1 MAIAPDKVVET
12 VNLTKYYGPIKA
24 VESLNLN
31 VMRGEVYGFLGPNGA
46 GKTTTLRMLL
56 GLIKPTTG
64 TALVAGHRPGHP
76 DGLRKLGAIIETPA
90 FYPYL
95 SGWDNMRVV
104 ADYAGV
110 PYDKIKPALDQVDL
124 TPRAKDKFGT
134 YSMGMKQRLG
144 VAAALVKDPELL
156 VLDEP
161 TNGLDPQGM
170 IDMRNLIVELGK
182 GNRTVLISSHLLGEA
197 EQMCTRVGVIQH
209 GKLVAEGKIEELRGQ
224 AFLIVVGTPPDK
236 TLEVLQGEVGAAAV
250 TRDGESE
257 FRVQV
262 EAARVPEINA
272 RLVGAGVAVSELR
285 MTEKSLEDV
294 FLELTG
300 TEGGL

>member
-1 MAIAPDKVVET
+1 LGLAVVADS
-12 VNLTKYYGPIKA
+12 LTKRFGSALA
-24 VESLNLN
+24 VDSLSFGLAPSTIT
-31 VMRGEVYGFLGPNGA
+31 GFLGPNGA

-56 GLIKPTTG
+56 GLIKPTAG
-64 TALVAGHRPGHP
+64 TAVVAGHRPGHP

-224 AFLIVVGTPPDK
+224 AFLIVVGSPPDK

-250 TRDGESE
+250 TRDSESE

-272 RLVGAGVAVSELR
+272 KLVGAGVAVSELR

>member
-1 MAIAPDKVVET
+1 MESADLVVRT
-12 VNLTKYYGPIKA
+12 SGLTKVYGNGVVA
-24 VESLNLN
+24 VDHLDLN
-31 VMRGEVYGFLGPNGA
+31 VRRGEVYGFLGPNGA

-56 GLIKPTTG
+56 GLIRPTSG
-64 TALVAGHRPGHP
+64 TAVVAGHAPGHP
-76 DGLRKLGAIIETPA
+76 AGLRRLGAIVETPA

-95 SGWDNMRVV
+95 SGFDNLRVL
-104 ADYAGV
+104 AGYSGA
-110 PYDKIKPALDQVDL
+110 PLARIRPALDQVEL
-124 TPRAKDKFGT
+124 TPRAGDPFSQ

-170 IDMRNLIVELGK
+170 IDMRRLIVELGR
-182 GNRTVLISSHLLGEA
+182 GERTVLISSHILSEV
-197 EQMCTRVGVIQH
+197 EQMCTRIGVVQR
-209 GKLVAEGKIEELRGQ
+209 GRLVAEGSIEELRGGS
-224 AFLIVVGTPPDK
+224 FLIVRGAPRERAR
-236 TLEVLQGEVGAAAV
+236 EVLEGAAGPGTV
-250 TRDGESE
+250 TAGDDGALH
-257 FRVQV
+257 VKV
-262 EAARVPEINA
+262 EAARAADLNA

-285 MTEKSLEDV
+285 MTKRSLEDV